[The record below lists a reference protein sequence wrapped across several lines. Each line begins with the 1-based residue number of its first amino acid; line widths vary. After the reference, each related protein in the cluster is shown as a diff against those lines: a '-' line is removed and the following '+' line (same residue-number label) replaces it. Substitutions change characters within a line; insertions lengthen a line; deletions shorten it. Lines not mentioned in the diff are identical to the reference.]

1 MSDKKASND
10 DITSSPPM
18 EEVEKWRAQFDA
30 AATEAGST
38 ELNKAAFLTLSMKA
52 LHPGSSQG
60 EGLQLQ
66 NDGPSLQDLDT
77 AFTVADKDRSG
88 GVDRQEFVA
97 FMKLATTGQVAGLSS
112 DAWYNPGAWGKKAE
126 YKKKLSAAAEDE
138 ANAAKLAASSK
149 ANVEV
154 IRMWELPDGFF
165 ELPLDKQWAA
175 IAAVTSKAE
184 PRSDTRTPCAMNPR
198 DDAIAVAF
206 FLVTLGVP
214 IALGLLTV
222 ALVLARAWAQL
233 ASLGCLAAALA
244 LHPMPRQTLAW
255 RSSHLCLCLLR
266 YFTFEFLID
275 RNDPLVKSFATP
287 AVDSAAFQANHL
299 PAMYLACPHGVFNYG
314 AILW

>member
-1 MSDKKASND
+1 MSDFAAKND
-10 DITSSPPM
+10 GGTASPPL
-18 EEVEKWRAQFDA
+18 EEIERWRAQFDA
-30 AATEAGST
+30 AATDAGST
-38 ELNKAAFLTLSMKA
+38 ELNKSTFLALAMKV
-52 LHPGSSQG
+52 LRPGSSQG
-60 EGLQLQ
+60 GSSKAQ

-126 YKKKLSAAAEDE
+126 YKKKLSAATKDE
-138 ANAAKLAASSK
+138 VKAAKTAASSK
-149 ANVEV
+149 PNIEV

-165 ELPLDKQWAA
+165 ELPLELQWKA

-184 PRSDTRTPCAMNPR
+184 PRTDTRVPCSMNSR
-198 DDAIAVAF
+198 DDALAVAF

-214 IALGLLTV
+214 IALGLLT
-222 ALVLARAWAQL
+222 ATLVVVRAWTQL
-233 ASLGCLAAALA
+233 ASLGCLAVALA
-244 LHPMPRQTLAW
+244 LHPMPRQTLEW

-275 RNDPLVKSFATP
+275 RNDPLVQSFATP
-287 AVDSAAFQANHL
+287 AVDSPAFQANHL

-314 AILW
+314 AIIW